1 MLYTLLVLACAK
13 DPETAEYT
21 PQPKPQ
27 GGEVV
32 TLTTRDSVDI
42 VADYYAASSVDR
54 PLAVFVHMDPRGANT
69 RNDWPGE
76 VLQPLV
82 DADWAV
88 MVPDRRG
95 AGDSGGVAED
105 AFQTVAG
112 AYDIEA
118 VVLRAEQDGFG
129 SFVLIGASNGTTSV
143 LDYSALSVEGGAA
156 SEAWP
161 APDAFIMLSAVG
173 PTTNNHEI
181 SQMPTMPGWFGFPA
195 SEADDNQAWQDAN
208 PGDWSFTEYDPGAH
222 GTRMF
227 GDAPDAAG
235 ELSAWV
241 ITQE

>member
-13 DPETAEYT
+13 DTEIAVYT
-21 PQPKPQ
+21 PDPKPT

-32 TLTTRDSVDI
+32 TVATRDSVDI

-54 PLAVFVHMDPRGANT
+54 PLAVFVHMDPTGSSNRDN
-69 RNDWPGE
+69 WPGE

-95 AGDSGGVAED
+95 AGDSGGTAAD
-105 AFQTVAG
+105 AFETVAG

-118 VVLRAEQDGFG
+118 VVLRAQEDGFG

-143 LDYSALSVEGGAA
+143 LDYSALSADE
-156 SEAWP
+156 SWP
-161 APDAFIMLSAVG
+161 APDGFVMLSAVSS
-173 PTTNNHEI
+173 TTNNHAI
-181 SQMPTMPGWFGFPA
+181 ADMPSVPAWFGFPA
-195 SEADDNQAWQDAN
+195 SEADNNVPWQDAD

-235 ELSAWV
+235 DLSGWV
-241 ITQE
+241 IAQE